1 MLVEQ
6 LIRQLQEYP
15 KDAEL
20 YVEYWD
26 KETVESME
34 EVDLTKDEWA
44 VLVYTMEED
53 EGSSYFPTALRFNEV
68 IEELRT
74 VPLTEKRNK

>member
-15 KDAEL
+15 KDAEI

-34 EVDLTKDEWA
+34 EIDLTEDEWNE
-44 VLVYTMEED
+44 VVYQMED
-53 EGSSYFPTALRFNEV
+53 GGTSFASALRFNQT

-74 VPLTEKRNK
+74 VPLTERK

>member
-53 EGSSYFPTALRFNEV
+53 EGSSYFLTALRFNQT

-74 VPLTEKRNK
+74 VQLTEKRNK

>member
-34 EVDLTKDEWA
+34 EVDLTEDEWA

-53 EGSSYFPTALRFNEV
+53 EGSSFASALRFNEV

-74 VPLTEKRNK
+74 VPLTERK

>member
-1 MLVEQ
+1 
-6 LIRQLQEYP
+6 
-15 KDAEL
+15 
-20 YVEYWD
+20 
-26 KETVESME
+26 ME

-53 EGSSYFPTALRFNEV
+53 EGSSYFPTALRFNQT

-74 VPLTEKRNK
+74 VPLEERK

>member
-6 LIRQLQEYP
+6 LIRQLELYP

-34 EVDLTKDEWA
+34 EVDLTEDEWGR
-44 VLVYTMEED
+44 VVYEMEED
-53 EGSSYFPTALRFNEV
+53 EGSSFFPTALRFNQT
-68 IEELRT
+68 IEELTNAKLIER
-74 VPLTEKRNK
+74 K

>member
-6 LIRQLQEYP
+6 LIRQLQQYP

-34 EVDLTKDEWA
+34 EVALTEDEWGR
-44 VLVYTMEED
+44 VVYEMEEE
-53 EGSSYFPTALRFNEV
+53 EGSYTTALRFNQK
-68 IEELRT
+68 IEELTNAKLIER
-74 VPLTEKRNK
+74 K

>member
-15 KDAEL
+15 KDAEI

-34 EVDLTKDEWA
+34 EVDFTEDEWA

-53 EGSSYFPTALRFNEV
+53 EGSSYITALRFNEV

-74 VPLTEKRNK
+74 VPLEERK

>member
-6 LIRQLQEYP
+6 LIRQLNEYP
-15 KDAEL
+15 RDAEL

-34 EVDLTKDEWA
+34 EIDLTESEWA
-44 VLVYTMEED
+44 EVVYQMEED
-53 EGSSYFPTALRFNEV
+53 EGSSFFPTALRFNQT

-74 VPLTEKRNK
+74 VPLTE

>member
-6 LIRQLQEYP
+6 LIRQLQQYP

-34 EVDLTKDEWA
+34 EVALTEDNWGQ
-44 VLVYTMEED
+44 VVYEMEED
-53 EGSSYFPTALRFNEV
+53 EGSYTTALRFNQK
-68 IEELRT
+68 IEELTNAKLIER
-74 VPLTEKRNK
+74 K

>member
-6 LIRQLQEYP
+6 LIRQLEVYP

-26 KETVESME
+26 KETVEIME
-34 EVDLTKDEWA
+34 EVALTDNEWGE
-44 VLVYTMEED
+44 LVYTMEED
-53 EGSSYFPTALRFNEV
+53 EGSSYFPTALRFNQTL
-68 IEELRT
+68 EELRT
-74 VPLTEKRNK
+74 VPLTEK

>member
-6 LIRQLQEYP
+6 LIRQLNEYP
-15 KDAEL
+15 HDAEL

-34 EVDLTKDEWA
+34 EVDLTEDEWGE
-44 VLVYTMEED
+44 VVYQMEEG
-53 EGSSYFPTALRFNEV
+53 ETNSYFSTALRFNET

-74 VPLTEKRNK
+74 VPLTEKEK

>member
-15 KDAEL
+15 KDEEL

-53 EGSSYFPTALRFNEV
+53 EGASYFPTALRFNQTL
-68 IEELRT
+68 EELKT
-74 VPLTEKRNK
+74 VPLKERQ

>member
-20 YVEYWD
+20 YVEFWD

-34 EVDLTKDEWA
+34 EVDLTEDEWGI
-44 VLVYTMEED
+44 LVYTMEED
-53 EGSSYFPTALRFNEV
+53 EGSSYFPTALRFNQTLD
-68 IEELRT
+68 ELRT
-74 VPLTEKRNK
+74 VKLIERK

>member
-15 KDAEL
+15 KDVEL

-34 EVDLTKDEWA
+34 EVDLTEDEWGE
-44 VLVYTMEED
+44 VVYQMEED
-53 EGSSYFPTALRFNEV
+53 EGSSFASALRFNQT

-74 VPLTEKRNK
+74 VPLEERK

>member
-6 LIRQLQEYP
+6 LIRQLKQYP

-34 EVDLTKDEWA
+34 EVALTEDNWGQ
-44 VLVYTMEED
+44 VVYEMEED
-53 EGSSYFPTALRFNEV
+53 EGSYTTALRFNQK
-68 IEELRT
+68 IEELTNAKLIER
-74 VPLTEKRNK
+74 K

>member
-6 LIRQLQEYP
+6 LIRQLNEYP
-15 KDAEL
+15 RGAEI

-34 EVDLTKDEWA
+34 EVDLTDDEWGQ
-44 VLVYTMEED
+44 VVYQMEDGET
-53 EGSSYFPTALRFNEV
+53 SSYFSTALRFNET

-74 VPLTEKRNK
+74 VPLTERK

>member
-6 LIRQLQEYP
+6 LIRQLEVYP

-26 KETVESME
+26 KETVEIME
-34 EVDLTKDEWA
+34 EVALTEDEWGE
-44 VLVYTMEED
+44 LVYTMEED
-53 EGSSYFPTALRFNEV
+53 EGSSYFPTALRFNQTL
-68 IEELRT
+68 EELRT
-74 VPLTEKRNK
+74 VPLTEK

>member
-34 EVDLTKDEWA
+34 EVDLTEDEWA

-53 EGSSYFPTALRFNEV
+53 EGSSYITALRFNEV

-74 VPLTEKRNK
+74 VPLEERK

>member
-26 KETVESME
+26 KETLESME

-44 VLVYTMEED
+44 VLVYTMEEG
-53 EGSSYFPTALRFNEV
+53 EGSYFPTALRFNQTL
-68 IEELRT
+68 EELRE
-74 VPLTEKRNK
+74 VPLTERK

>member
-15 KDAEL
+15 KDAEI

-34 EVDLTKDEWA
+34 EVDLTDDEWA

-53 EGSSYFPTALRFNEV
+53 EGSSYITALRFNQT

-74 VPLTEKRNK
+74 VPLEERK

>member
-6 LIRQLQEYP
+6 LIRQLNEYP
-15 KDAEL
+15 HDEEI

-34 EVDLTKDEWA
+34 EVDLTEDEWGQ
-44 VLVYTMEED
+44 VVYQMEDGETA
-53 EGSSYFPTALRFNEV
+53 SHFATALRFNET

-74 VPLTEKRNK
+74 VPLTERK

>member
-15 KDAEL
+15 KDAEI

-26 KETVESME
+26 KETVEAME

-53 EGSSYFPTALRFNEV
+53 EGSSYFPTALRFNQTL
-68 IEELRT
+68 EELRE
-74 VPLTEKRNK
+74 VPLTERK

>member
-34 EVDLTKDEWA
+34 EVDLTEDEWA

-53 EGSSYFPTALRFNEV
+53 EGSSSASALRFNEV

-74 VPLTEKRNK
+74 VPLTERK

>member
-6 LIRQLQEYP
+6 LIRQLELYYP

-26 KETVESME
+26 KETVEAME
-34 EVDLTKDEWA
+34 EVALTEDEWGR
-44 VLVYTMEED
+44 VVYEMEEV
-53 EGSSYFPTALRFNEV
+53 EGSFPTPLRFRQT
-68 IEELRT
+68 IEELTNVKLIER
-74 VPLTEKRNK
+74 K

>member
-6 LIRQLQEYP
+6 LIRQLNEYP
-15 KDAEL
+15 RDAEL

-34 EVDLTKDEWA
+34 EVDLTEDEWGQ
-44 VLVYTMEED
+44 VVYQMEE
-53 EGSSYFPTALRFNEV
+53 EEANSYFSTALRFNET

-74 VPLTEKRNK
+74 VPLTEKEK

>member
-15 KDAEL
+15 KDAEI

-34 EVDLTKDEWA
+34 EVDLTEDEWA

-53 EGSSYFPTALRFNEV
+53 EGSSYITALRFNEV

-74 VPLTEKRNK
+74 VPLEERK

>member
-6 LIRQLQEYP
+6 LIRQLEVYP

-26 KETVESME
+26 KETVEIME
-34 EVDLTKDEWA
+34 EVALTEDEWGE
-44 VLVYTMEED
+44 LVYTMEED
-53 EGSSYFPTALRFNEV
+53 EGSSYFPTALRFNQT
-68 IEELRT
+68 IEKLRT
-74 VPLTEKRNK
+74 VPLTEK

>member
-6 LIRQLQEYP
+6 LIRQLKEYP

-26 KETVESME
+26 KETVEIME
-34 EVDLTKDEWA
+34 DSTLTDDEWA
-44 VLVYTMEED
+44 EVVYQMEE
-53 EGSSYFPTALRFNEV
+53 EESSLNTSLQFGVT
-68 IEELRT
+68 IEKLRT
-74 VPLTEKRNK
+74 VPLTEK